1 MSYQDREKERLAK
14 LRDRQL
20 SARNPRKSDERVMRQ
35 VARRGRHQQKK
46 VTFGEMVREL
56 PHKWR
61 GLFMGIIGGMLLWIL
76 FGYVGEGLWVDLA
89 GVLAMAFLPMLGFVM
104 GHAFDLRDD
113 LRRF

>member
-1 MSYQDREKERLAK
+1 MSYQDREKEQLAK

-20 SARNPRKSDERVMRQ
+20 SARNPRKSDERVMRK
-35 VARRGRHQQKK
+35 VAQRGRRRQRK

-76 FGYVGEGLWVDLA
+76 FSYVGEGLWVDLT
-89 GVLAMAFLPMLGFVM
+89 GVLAIVFLPMLGFVM
-104 GHAFDLRDD
+104 GRAFDVRDE

>member
-104 GHAFDLRDD
+104 GRAFDLRDD